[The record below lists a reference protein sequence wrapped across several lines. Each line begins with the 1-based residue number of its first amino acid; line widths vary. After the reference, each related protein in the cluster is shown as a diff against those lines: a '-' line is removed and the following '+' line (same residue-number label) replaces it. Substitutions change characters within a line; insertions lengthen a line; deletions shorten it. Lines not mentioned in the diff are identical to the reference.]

1 VERKKEVFFIILYSY
16 DSISSPNETHQT
28 YMHIYVYIYKHIYVY
43 ICYILENDYVFI
55 YVYIYTYVYICY
67 ILKMMMFLYIY
78 ENRSGHIGKMKS
90 IGGRKET
97 RQ

>member
-1 VERKKEVFFIILYSY
+1 
-16 DSISSPNETHQT
+16 
-28 YMHIYVYIYKHIYVY
+28 
-43 ICYILENDYVFI
+43 
-55 YVYIYTYVYICY
+55 
-67 ILKMMMFLYIY
+67 MMMFLYIY